1 MFAVDDLR
9 TQLSVYPEGGAMHT
23 PTFDRI
29 AKQAVVFERAYVAVA
44 LCMPSRTAL
53 LTGRRPDSTHINAAP
68 PNSWCW
74 CQRGEFTTFPRHFKN
89 NGYITAGGGKIL

>member
-1 MFAVDDLR
+1 VC
-9 TQLSVYPEGGAMHT
+9 G
-23 PTFDRI
+23 
-29 AKQAVVFERAYVAVA
+29 
-44 LCMPSRTAL
+44 PSRSSL

>member
-1 MFAVDDLR
+1 MCECVWSQKVSHFDKHFLD
-9 TQLSVYPEGGAMHT
+9 EGLI
-23 PTFDRI
+23 FRNSYV
-29 AKQAVVFERAYVAVA
+29 QVAV
-44 LCMPSRTAL
+44 CGPSRSSL